1 MKMREKTDRK
11 RFARYDECVK
21 LYGIGR
27 TKLIATAKEAGAV
40 YRLNRLALVDLDKL
54 DAYIETFLEVK

>member
-40 YRLNRLALVDLDKL
+40 YRLNRLARVDVEKMA
-54 DAYIETFLEVK
+54 AYIDSFLETK